1 MIGGNVFIGVGV
13 VRSILSLGE
22 AEARIGLDAC
32 LTELGRRGKAGTVAI
47 GDAHGEI
54 LALWRM
60 DGCPLPSIV
69 IAQNKAYT
77 AARTRSP
84 SGDVGRSAQAQGAD
98 VHYHG
103 DARYVGWDGGAPVI
117 HRDQCVGS
125 VAVSGLTGAE
135 DLEIAQVGIVAIIN
149 ALD

>member
-1 MIGGNVFIGVGV
+1 MQ
-13 VRSILSLGE
+13 SILSLGE
-22 AEARIGLDAC
+22 AEARVGLDAC
-32 LTELGRRGKAGTVAI
+32 LAELGRRGRAGTVAI

-84 SGDVGRSAQAQGAD
+84 SGDVGRSAQAEGAD

-103 DARYVGWDGGAPVI
+103 DTRYVGWDGGVPVI
-117 HRDQCVGS
+117 HLGQCVGS
-125 VAVSGLTGAE
+125 VAVSGMTGAE
-135 DLEIAQVGIVAIIN
+135 DLEVAQVGIVAIVA
-149 ALD
+149 ALG

>member
-1 MIGGNVFIGVGV
+1 MKVSWN
-13 VRSILSLGE
+13 LGE

-32 LTELGRRGKAGTVAI
+32 VGALKARHKDGVVAVS
-47 GDAHGEI
+47 DSHGELI
-54 LALWRM
+54 ALWRT
-60 DGCPLPSIV
+60 DGCALPPIA

-77 AARTRSP
+77 AARVREP
-84 SGDVGRSAQAQGAD
+84 SGNLGRKAREDGSD

-117 HRDQCVGS
+117 HDGQCLGAI
-125 VAVSGLTGAE
+125 AVSGLSGEE
-135 DLEIAQVGIVAIIN
+135 DLEIARIGIQAIIN